1 MVREM
6 KFQLVLKNAYMRE
19 VRGLNIMADSLP
31 EVIKSVALDCVMHYY
46 GEDIAAVELYQNG
59 AYIMRVMVSY
69 TRPCIAK
76 LPTAKTVTRFKL
88 ERREVPSPKYQQ
100 LVLSL

>member
-1 MVREM
+1 M

-19 VRGLNIMADSLP
+19 VRGLNIMAVSLP
-31 EVIKSVALDCVMHYY
+31 EVIKSVALDCVTHYY
-46 GEDIAAVELYQNG
+46 GEDIASVELYQNG
-59 AYIMRVMVSY
+59 VYIMRVMVSY

-76 LPTAKTVTRFKL
+76 LPTAKKASHYKL
-88 ERREVPSPKYQQ
+88 ERREFPSPKYQK